1 MPSEQILKQTEF
13 PKTNEAV
20 LVSVGRNFL
29 HGGSSCGNFCIFAW
43 GCHEHWFGIGAD
55 AVPAGQRPGP
65 ILLPWADC
73 SLGTSE
79 LDLARTQC
87 CNHRFRCQPV
97 DELD

>member
-1 MPSEQILKQTEF
+1 MQNGSPHLTSAIKMPFEQILKPTEF

-73 SLGTSE
+73 SMGTSE
-79 LDLARTQC
+79 LIGEDPSL
-87 CNHRFRCQPV
+87 
-97 DELD
+97 